1 MPTAGMTHTTTDF
14 GKTCQVATKKA
25 PPAIKLKGPF
35 AYLVMSLTDV
45 AGLHPFD

>member
-35 AYLVMSLTDV
+35 ASGNEFNLGSRVASL
-45 AGLHPFD
+45 